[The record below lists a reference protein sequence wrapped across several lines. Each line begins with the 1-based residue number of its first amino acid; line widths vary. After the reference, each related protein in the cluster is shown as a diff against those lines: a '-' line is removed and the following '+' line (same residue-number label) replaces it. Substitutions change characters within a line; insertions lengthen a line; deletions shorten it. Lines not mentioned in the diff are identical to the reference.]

1 MSGPSST
8 KNLPSRSSEILN
20 PVRRKK
26 YPHSTFDLLVPA
38 AQTLLMSDKASSKP
52 LQKPLMAKPQLT
64 RSEAKV
70 QSTTV
75 VSAPAKPRML
85 SSDTKYNPLKRMKK
99 AWTTTNGVSGKICM
113 VLFYAVIV
121 GKIAWAIKDLI
132 YPKVCVLYYVRSV
145 EKIYF
150 RCDPLALFSNLVARS
165 RAHLRHR
172 LDGIASIKVS
182 LLTRTRL
189 LQCSQ
194 GHWQC

>member
-1 MSGPSST
+1 
-8 KNLPSRSSEILN
+8 
-20 PVRRKK
+20 
-26 YPHSTFDLLVPA
+26 
-38 AQTLLMSDKASSKP
+38 MSDKASSKP

-194 GHWQC
+194 GHWPC